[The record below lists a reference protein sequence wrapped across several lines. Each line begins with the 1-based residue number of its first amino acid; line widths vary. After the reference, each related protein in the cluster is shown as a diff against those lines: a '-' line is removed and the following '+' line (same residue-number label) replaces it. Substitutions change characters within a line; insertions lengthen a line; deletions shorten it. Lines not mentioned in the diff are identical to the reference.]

1 MLVTDDREVASR
13 VARQSWHGLGS
24 QPWLRHHLS
33 APEYELGS
41 IGFNYRFDDPRAA
54 LVHNMLDRLD
64 EENLRRKAID
74 EAYREAFSKQE
85 LLAPTLG
92 PRPGDQ
98 SSYCLFTAVV
108 DPSVARD
115 EFRKALADRGIQTTV
130 HYPLLHED
138 GVHAQANTRLPVS
151 EEYARHCVT
160 LPLYPQMEDWQR
172 ELGDRG
178 GQRHPQRQQGVAGR
192 CRRVASRTPTRRTP
206 AAGASS
212 ASGLPTT
219 LATSR
224 SAPSCSPRSSI
235 WRRGHWPV
243 RPRSSTSA
251 AAAAGYWKR
260 SPRAGS
266 KAARLHGVDLLEPRV
281 EVARR
286 RRRGGRDPPRRRGR
300 APLRRRPL
308 RARLDAHGTF
318 LDAPANDAR
327 GARRGA
333 TRARPRW
340 PGPRLRAALREPF
353 QPGDGEG
360 LDGGSRARAR
370 AGDEGR
376 PPHRDAA
383 PRPPAGPVGAAPLP
397 AALPG
402 PADPQAHST

>member
-1 MLVTDDREVASR
+1 MNWQVPLCRPAFQEDDLTALLEAYRSTWLTTGPRTAGLEEAFCEYTGAKHAVAVSSCSAALHLSCLAAGLGPGDEVIVPALTFTSTVSAVTHVGATPRFADIAGPTEPWLSAATVEEAITERTRAILTMSYGGNLGETAAIAEIAADRGLILLEDAAHAAGSRSAGRHAGTFGLAGSFSFSASKNLGIGEGGMLVTDDREVASR

-172 ELGDRG
+172 ELVIEAVND
-178 GQRHPQRQQGVAGR
+178 
-192 CRRVASRTPTRRTP
+192 
-206 AAGASS
+206 
-212 ASGLPTT
+212 T
-219 LATSR
+219 LNDNKVSQ
-224 SAPSCSPRSSI
+224 
-235 WRRGHWPV
+235 
-243 RPRSSTSA
+243 A
-251 AAAAGYWKR
+251 AAAA
-260 SPRAGS
+260 
-266 KAARLHGVDLLEPRV
+266 
-281 EVARR
+281 
-286 RRRGGRDPPRRRGR
+286 
-300 APLRRRPL
+300 
-308 RARLDAHGTF
+308 
-318 LDAPANDAR
+318 
-327 GARRGA
+327 
-333 TRARPRW
+333 
-340 PGPRLRAALREPF
+340 
-353 QPGDGEG
+353 
-360 LDGGSRARAR
+360 
-370 AGDEGR
+370 
-376 PPHRDAA
+376 
-383 PRPPAGPVGAAPLP
+383 
-397 AALPG
+397 
-402 PADPQAHST
+402 